1 MARKGVTRCAT
12 RQQQER
18 RELMSNAET
27 PQGGIDYEYLVEE
40 ALRSVVRKSL
50 KLVEEDG
57 LVGETHFYITF
68 MTTHSGVTID
78 AALLADH
85 PETMTI
91 VLQYQF
97 ADLTVADDH
106 FSVTLFFGGKPSPM
120 HIPFDSV
127 TSFSDP
133 SVGFGLQFGA
143 VDESDDEDVTD
154 TAADTTTATPHSTDD
169 NSTPDSGPDKAN
181 SVAGADVVSLDTFR
195 KRPTK

>member
-1 MARKGVTRCAT
+1 MARKGVTNRAT
-12 RQQQER
+12 RPQQER
-18 RELMSNAET
+18 PGLMSNAET
-27 PQGGIDYEYLVEE
+27 PQAGIDYEYLVEE

-57 LVGETHFYITF
+57 LFGETHFYITF
-68 MTTHSGVTID
+68 MTTHSGVAID
-78 AALLADH
+78 SALLADH

-97 ADLTVADDH
+97 ADLTVANDH

-120 HIPFDSV
+120 RIPFDAV

-143 VDESDDEDVTD
+143 VYESDEDGATD
-154 TAADTTTATPHSTDD
+154 TAPDTTTSTPHSADD
-169 NSTPDSGPDKAN
+169 NSAPHSGPDKAN

>member
-1 MARKGVTRCAT
+1 
-12 RQQQER
+12 
-18 RELMSNAET
+18 MSNAET
-27 PQGGIDYEYLVEE
+27 PQAGIDYEYLVEE

-68 MTTHSGVTID
+68 MTTHSGVAID
-78 AALLADH
+78 ATLLADH

-91 VLQYQF
+91 VLQHQF
-97 ADLTVADDH
+97 ADLTVADNH
-106 FSVTLFFGGKPSPM
+106 FSVTLFFAGKPSLM
-120 HIPFDSV
+120 RIPFDAV

-143 VDESDDEDVTD
+143 ADESDASGATD
-154 TAADTTTATPHSTDD
+154 AAPDTTASTPPSTDFNAD
-169 NSTPDSGPDKAN
+169 RQSGTNKGK